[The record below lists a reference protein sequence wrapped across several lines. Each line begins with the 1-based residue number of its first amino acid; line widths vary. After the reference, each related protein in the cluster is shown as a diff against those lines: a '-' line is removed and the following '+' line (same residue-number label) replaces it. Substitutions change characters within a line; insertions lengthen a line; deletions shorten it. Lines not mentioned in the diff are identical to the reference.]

1 VIADAELAVVDFV
14 DPPVDVDVADGE
26 APLAPKLDSGVL
38 DMPVVPLE
46 TAFPGRLTVW
56 VFARA

>member
-1 VIADAELAVVDFV
+1 VVDFV

-38 DMPVVPLE
+38 DTPVVPLE